1 MDYNHTKAVPFK
13 IDEISGGFQEAK
25 GLLNVE
31 EKGISLEF
39 EVSDALVGVFKSGV
53 KNVFIPF
60 ADLNSITYK
69 KGWIGA
75 KIILEGTSMKVFDE
89 VPGTDVATCT
99 LKIKRKHRDEAQTVS
114 SRARVRLSEYRLRQ
128 LDEGE

>member
-31 EKGISLEF
+31 EEGVSLEF
-39 EVSDALVGVFKSGV
+39 EVSDALVGIFKSGV
-53 KNVFIPF
+53 KTVFIPF
-60 ADLNSITYK
+60 GDLNSITYK

-75 KIILEGTSMKVFDE
+75 RIILEGTSMKVFDE

-99 LKIKRKHRDEAQTVS
+99 LKIKRKHRDEAQAVS

-128 LDEGE
+128 LDEGD